1 MLGKKTWREL
11 IRMSAKARKFDHYG
25 MTVVAVTND
34 KVEVAF
40 VDWPK

>member
-1 MLGKKTWREL
+1 M
-11 IRMSAKARKFDHYG
+11 IAKDRKFDHYG
-25 MTVVAVTND
+25 TTVVAVTND